1 LPVLKNEKF
10 RKLISRSF
18 IAFNILIIL
27 LYLLV
32 CLVPFLESGSFWFI
46 AMLGLIFPFLF
57 ILVFLLLLYWLIRR
71 RWKWALVPAVALLL
85 SWQQLTVCFAFRI
98 DNDDKSMMNT
108 KPDGSIRVLS
118 WNVARWD
125 EANREAR
132 GGQSYRNLM
141 MDWVQTMDADIVCL
155 QEFFECYDPNIS
167 VQNIPVIKKMGYPY
181 HYFFPSSKIFEG
193 NFQFGLCIFS
203 KYPIIDSAQYLN
215 GAGEHSEGFSYAD
228 IQVNDQVIRVFTT
241 HLESFGF
248 SRKDYEGLGTIASSG
263 NILRKIKNSYELRNQ
278 QASTLRAYIDTSPY
292 PVIVC
297 GDVDDVPNS
306 FAYFKVRGRLK
317 DAFLERGAG
326 MGGTYQFF
334 SPTLRID
341 HLFTDPKFRVR
352 QFSRQKLIYS
362 DHYPILADIEL
373 IKVN

>member
-1 LPVLKNEKF
+1 M
-10 RKLISRSF
+10 
-18 IAFNILIIL
+18 
-27 LYLLV
+27 YLLV

-57 ILVFLLLLYWLIRR
+57 ILVFLLLIYWLIKRK
-71 RWKWALVPAVALLL
+71 WKRALVPAIALLL
-85 SWQQLTVCFAFRI
+85 SWQQLSVCFAFRFG
-98 DNDDKSMMNT
+98 NDDKNMVSI

-141 MDWVQTMDADIVCL
+141 MDWVQMMDADIVCL

-203 KYPIIDSAQYLN
+203 KYPILDSGQHLN
-215 GAGEHSEGFSYAD
+215 GAGEHSEGFSYTD
-228 IQVNDQVIRVFTT
+228 IRVNNRVVRVFTT
-241 HLESFGF
+241 HLESVGF
-248 SRKDYEGLGTIASSG
+248 SKKDYEGLGAIESSG
-263 NILRKIKNSYELRNQ
+263 NLFRKIKRSYHLRNQ
-278 QASTLRAYIDTSPY
+278 QANTLRAYIDTSPY

-297 GDVDDVPNS
+297 GDIDDVPNS
-306 FAYFKVRGRLK
+306 FAYYKVRGPLK
-317 DAFLERGAG
+317 DAFLERGSG
-326 MGGTYQFF
+326 TGGTYQFF

-341 HLFTDPKFRVR
+341 HLFTDPGIRVR

-362 DHYPILADIEL
+362 DHYPLLADLEFKRL
-373 IKVN
+373 E

>member
-1 LPVLKNEKF
+1 VQKNEKF

-46 AMLGLIFPFLF
+46 AMPGLIFPFLF
-57 ILVFLLLLYWLIRR
+57 IFILLLLIYWLARR
-71 RWKWALVPAVALLL
+71 RWKWALVLAIALLL
-85 SWQQLTVCFAFRI
+85 SWQQVSVCFAFRFGS
-98 DNDDKSMMNT
+98 DDKTIMNS
-108 KPDGSIRVLS
+108 KPDGSIRILS

-141 MDWVQTMDADIVCL
+141 MDWVQMMDADIVCL

-203 KYPIIDSAQYLN
+203 KYPILDSAQYLN

-228 IQVNDQVIRVFTT
+228 IRVNDQVIRVFTT

-248 SRKDYEGLGTIASSG
+248 SRKDYEGLGPMKSSG
-263 NILRKIKNSYELRNQ
+263 NILRKIKRSYQLRNR
-278 QASTLRAYIDTSPY
+278 QASTLRAYIDASPY

-297 GDVDDVPNS
+297 GDIDDVPNS
-306 FAYFKVRGRLK
+306 FAYFKVRGPLK
-317 DAFLERGAG
+317 DAFLEKGSG
-326 MGGTYQFF
+326 TGGTYQFF

-341 HLFTDPKFRVR
+341 YLLTDPKFKIR

-362 DHYPILADIEL
+362 DHYPLLTDLEF
-373 IKVN
+373 KKP

>member
-1 LPVLKNEKF
+1 MLKNEKF

-46 AMLGLIFPFLF
+46 AMLGLAFPFLF
-57 ILVFLLLLYWLIRR
+57 ILVFLLLIYWLIRR
-71 RWKWALVPAVALLL
+71 RWKWAIVPAMALLL
-85 SWQQLTVCFAFRI
+85 SWQQVSVCFALRFG
-98 DNDDKSMMNT
+98 NDGKDIMNS
-108 KPDGSIRVLS
+108 KPDGTIRVLS

-125 EANREAR
+125 EANREAK

-141 MDWVQTMDADIVCL
+141 MDWVQMMDADIVCL

-203 KYPIIDSAQYLN
+203 KYPILDSARYLN
-215 GAGEHSEGFSYAD
+215 GAGDHSEGFSYAD
-228 IQVNDQVIRVFTT
+228 IRVNDQVVRVFTT

-248 SRKDYEGLGTIASSG
+248 SRKDYEGLGTMESSG
-263 NILRKIKNSYELRNQ
+263 NIIRKIRRSYQLRNG
-278 QASTLRAYIDTSPY
+278 QASTLRTYIDKSPY

-297 GDVDDVPNS
+297 GDIDDVPNS
-306 FAYFKVRGRLK
+306 FAYFKVRGQLK
-317 DAFLERGAG
+317 DAFLQRGSG
-326 MGGTYQFF
+326 IGGTYQFF

-341 HLFTDPKFRVR
+341 HLFIDPKFNIR
-352 QFSRQKLIYS
+352 QFSLQKLVYS
-362 DHYPILADIEL
+362 DHYPLLADLEL
-373 IKVN
+373 ERAK

>member
-1 LPVLKNEKF
+1 MLKNEKF

>member
-1 LPVLKNEKF
+1 MPVLKNEKF
-10 RKLISRSF
+10 RKLIKKSF
-18 IAFNILIIL
+18 IAFNILIVL

-46 AMLGLIFPFLF
+46 AMLGLVFPFLF

-85 SWQQLTVCFAFRI
+85 SWQQLSVCFAFRI

-263 NILRKIKNSYELRNQ
+263 NILRKIKHSYELRNQ
-278 QASTLRAYIDTSPY
+278 QASTLSAYIDASPY
-292 PVIVC
+292 PAIVC

-306 FAYFKVRGRLK
+306 FAYFKVRGQLK
-317 DAFLERGAG
+317 DAFLEKGSG
-326 MGGTYQFF
+326 VGGTYQFF

-341 HLFTDPKFRVR
+341 HLFTDPKFKVR

-373 IKVN
+373 KKAN

>member
-1 LPVLKNEKF
+1 M
-10 RKLISRSF
+10 
-18 IAFNILIIL
+18 
-27 LYLLV
+27 YLLV

-46 AMLGLIFPFLF
+46 AMLGLVFPFLF
-57 ILVFLLLLYWLIRR
+57 ILVFLLLIYWFIRR
-71 RWKWALVPAVALLL
+71 RWKWVLAPAIALLL
-85 SWQQLTVCFAFRI
+85 SWQQLSVCFAFRFG
-98 DNDDKSMMNT
+98 NDDKNMMNI

-141 MDWVQTMDADIVCL
+141 MDWVQTMDADIICL

-228 IQVNDQVIRVFTT
+228 IQVNDQTVRVFTT

-263 NILRKIKNSYELRNQ
+263 NILRKIKHSYDLRNQ
-278 QASTLRAYIDTSPY
+278 QASTLRAYIDASPY
-292 PVIVC
+292 PAIVC

-317 DAFLERGAG
+317 DAFLEKGSG

-341 HLFTDPKFRVR
+341 HLFADPKFKVR

-362 DHYPILADIEL
+362 DHYPILADFEL
-373 IKVN
+373 KKAN